1 MQTMLPTLQKLSTDV
16 PNSARQ
22 RHRIAWL
29 AMLIGAV
36 IAGGCGGLNLESKP
50 AQPTNLSGT
59 WQLDTAASDSADG
72 LKGRPSRRL
81 ERNETVRDEIQRISR
96 GSGLVF
102 IAQDFQVLKAKRL
115 KIEQGSDSMGV
126 QHWPGVYRDV
136 TWGQRERGL
145 WRVYA
150 GWERNDLLIQST
162 TNDMRVLE
170 RYQLI
175 NNTQLRVQIT
185 VRADGQTKELQRLYR
200 RSGSAR

>member
-1 MQTMLPTLQKLSTDV
+1 MLPNHQTPGADELKTIHHC
-16 PNSARQ
+16 RW
-22 RHRIAWL
+22 IAWP
-29 AMLIGAV
+29 AVLIGAMIMV
-36 IAGGCGGLNLESKP
+36 GCGGLNLELTP
-50 AQPTNLSGT
+50 TQPTNLSGT

-96 GSGLVF
+96 GSGLEF

-136 TWGQRERGL
+136 TWGQRKRGL
-145 WRVYA
+145 WMVYA

-162 TNDMRVLE
+162 TRDMRVLE

-200 RSGSAR
+200 RSGAVR

>member
-1 MQTMLPTLQKLSTDV
+1 MLPNHQTPGTDV
-16 PNSARQ
+16 LKTIHQCRWIEWP
-22 RHRIAWL
+22 
-29 AMLIGAV
+29 AMLIGAM
-36 IAGGCGGLNLESKP
+36 IMAGCGGLNLESKP
-50 AQPTNLSGT
+50 ARPTNLSGT

-96 GSGLVF
+96 GSGLEF

-162 TNDMRVLE
+162 TRDMRVLE

-200 RSGSAR
+200 RSGPAR

>member
-1 MQTMLPTLQKLSTDV
+1 MQTMLPTLQNRGTDV
-16 PNSARQ
+16 PNSSRQ

-36 IAGGCGGLNLESKP
+36 IAGGCGGLNDSSRSRLSPPTCLEHGFSDE
-50 AQPTNLSGT
+50 
-59 WQLDTAASDSADG
+59 QLDDGTAASDSADG

-126 QHWPGVYRDV
+126 QHWPGVYRDFA
-136 TWGQRERGL
+136 TSLQLGMRERG
-145 WRVYA
+145 
-150 GWERNDLLIQST
+150 
-162 TNDMRVLE
+162 
-170 RYQLI
+170 RY
-175 NNTQLRVQIT
+175 
-185 VRADGQTKELQRLYR
+185 
-200 RSGSAR
+200 S

>member
-1 MQTMLPTLQKLSTDV
+1 MLPNHQTPGTDV
-16 PNSARQ
+16 LKTIHQCRWIEWP
-22 RHRIAWL
+22 
-29 AMLIGAV
+29 AMLIGAM
-36 IAGGCGGLNLESKP
+36 IMAGCGGLNLESKP
-50 AQPTNLSGT
+50 ARPTNLSGT

-96 GSGLVF
+96 GSGLEF

-136 TWGQRERGL
+136 TWGERERGL

-162 TNDMRVLE
+162 TRDMRVLE

-200 RSGSAR
+200 RSGPAR

>member
-1 MQTMLPTLQKLSTDV
+1 
-16 PNSARQ
+16 
-22 RHRIAWL
+22 
-29 AMLIGAV
+29 
-36 IAGGCGGLNLESKP
+36 
-50 AQPTNLSGT
+50 
-59 WQLDTAASDSADG
+59 
-72 LKGRPSRRL
+72 
-81 ERNETVRDEIQRISR
+81 
-96 GSGLVF
+96 
-102 IAQDFQVLKAKRL
+102 
-115 KIEQGSDSMGV
+115 MGV

-162 TNDMRVLE
+162 TKDMRVLE

>member
-1 MQTMLPTLQKLSTDV
+1 MLPNHQTPGTDV
-16 PNSARQ
+16 LKTIHQCRW
-22 RHRIAWL
+22 IAWP
-29 AMLIGAV
+29 AMLIGAM
-36 IAGGCGGLNLESKP
+36 IMAGCAGLNLELTP
-50 AQPTNLSGT
+50 TQPINLSGT

-96 GSGLVF
+96 GSGLEF

-162 TNDMRVLE
+162 TRDMRVLE

>member
-1 MQTMLPTLQKLSTDV
+1 MLPNHQTPGTDV
-16 PNSARQ
+16 LKTIHQCRWIEWP
-22 RHRIAWL
+22 
-29 AMLIGAV
+29 AMLIGAM
-36 IAGGCGGLNLESKP
+36 IMAGCGGLNLESKP
-50 AQPTNLSGT
+50 ARPTNLSGT

-96 GSGLVF
+96 GSGLEF

-175 NNTQLRVQIT
+175 SDTQLRVQIT